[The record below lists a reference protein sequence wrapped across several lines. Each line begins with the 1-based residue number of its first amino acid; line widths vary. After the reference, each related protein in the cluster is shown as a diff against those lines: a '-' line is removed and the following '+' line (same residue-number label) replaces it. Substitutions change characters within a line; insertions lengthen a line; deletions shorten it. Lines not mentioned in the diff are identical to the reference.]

1 MNIKAKVAKIKKYIN
16 DNDHIDGDFWHYS
29 GNEFIYK
36 ILDTFDESDW
46 QYLIKDLTNFEDKE
60 RYQFSNTLLGY
71 DTDRIISI
79 VDIYEIFFT
88 QYLLLKLE
96 DADWI
101 IQDIMYVENIRN
113 PNIYLLEKLR
123 QKINQIRGDEKTAW
137 NEEQFLWAES
147 IIDKVLKK
155 HYR

>member
-16 DNDHIDGDFWHYS
+16 DNDDIDGDLWHYS

-46 QYLIKDLTNFEDKE
+46 QYLIKDLTNFEDNE
-60 RYQFSNTLLGY
+60 RFQFSNTLLGY
-71 DTDRIISI
+71 DTDRIINI

-113 PNIYLLEKLR
+113 PNINLLEKLR
-123 QKINQIRGDEKTAW
+123 QKINQIRGYEKTAW